1 MTLRDLRIFVAVCD
15 CGGVTTASRKLSISQ
30 PSVSAAVKDIET
42 EFQVKLFDRISR
54 KLFLTET
61 GRQLLG
67 QARYLIN
74 QYDRMESGL
83 RNRAL
88 NGVLRVGA
96 SITIGD
102 RFLPALVST
111 FSREHGSVRV
121 KATIDSS
128 DKIESLILENE
139 LDLALIEAAPHHTKI
154 ASSVFMADE
163 LVIVCANDHPLAA
176 GGQIAPDQIAQSD
189 VLLPEKESATREL
202 FDSTMALHDIR
213 IEPVWESVSTQA
225 IVRAVKAGLGLAVLP
240 FWTVQ
245 EEINAHTI
253 SVLKVPG
260 IELKRNYYMIR
271 HADKFVSEPIRDF
284 IEICRNAKEAHVKGV
299 S

>member
-15 CGGVTTASRKLSISQ
+15 CGSVTAASRKLSISQ

-42 EFQVKLFDRISR
+42 EFEVKLFDRISR

-83 RNRAL
+83 RNRTL

-102 RFLPALVST
+102 RFLPALVPA
-111 FSREHGSVRV
+111 FQREHGSVRV

-128 DKIESLILENE
+128 DKIESMILENE
-139 LDLALIEAAPHHTKI
+139 LDLALIETMPRHTRI

-163 LVIVCANDHPLAA
+163 LAIVCANGHPLAA
-176 GGQIAPDQIAQSD
+176 GGQITPDQISQSD
-189 VLLPEKESATREL
+189 FLLPGKESGTREL
-202 FDSTMALHDIR
+202 FDGTMALHDIR
-213 IEPVWESVSTQA
+213 IEPVWESVSTRA
-225 IVRAVKAGLGLAVLP
+225 TIRAVKAGLGLAVLP
-240 FWTVQ
+240 YWTVQ
-245 EEINAHTI
+245 EEIDARAI
-253 SVLKVPG
+253 SVLKAPG
-260 IELKRNYYMIR
+260 IELKRNCYIIR
-271 HADKFVSEPIRDF
+271 HVDKFVSEPIRDF
-284 IEICRNAKEAHVKGV
+284 IEICRDAGKVHVKGV